1 MGEEGKGMNAAYNVT
16 EQVGHLLRRVYQR
29 HLAIFQE
36 NAFDPSMTSV
46 QFMTLCVLRDRGP
59 SSQSELV
66 RATAIDQGTIRGIIE
81 RLTARGLISLA
92 RDEQDG
98 RKVIMALTP
107 EADALL
113 DNMVPSAQTI
123 SELTMGSLNPAER
136 VALIYL
142 LKRLLDE
149 PDEQKSDAKELEDD

>member
-1 MGEEGKGMNAAYNVT
+1 MSTAYNVT

-29 HLAIFQE
+29 HLAIFQDH
-36 NAFDPSMTSV
+36 AFDPSITSV
-46 QFMTLCVLRDRGP
+46 QFMTLCVLRDKGP

-66 RATAIDQGTIRGIIE
+66 RATAIDQGTIRGIID
-81 RLTARGLISLA
+81 RLTARGLISLS

-107 EADALL
+107 EADTLL
-113 DNMVPSAQTI
+113 DNMVPSAQMI
-123 SELTMGSLNPAER
+123 SELTMGSLNAAER

-142 LKRLLDE
+142 LKRLLEE
-149 PDEQKSDAKELEDD
+149 PNEGNTGESAWEDDQHNR

>member
-1 MGEEGKGMNAAYNVT
+1 MNQAYDVT

-36 NAFDPSMTSV
+36 HAFDPSMTSV
-46 QFMTLCVLRDRGP
+46 QFMTLCVLRDKGP
-59 SSQSELV
+59 SSQSDLV

-81 RLTARGLISLA
+81 RLTARGLMSVS

-107 EADALL
+107 QAETLL
-113 DNMVPSAQTI
+113 DNMVPSAETI

-136 VALIYL
+136 VAFTYL
-142 LKRLLDE
+142 LRRLLDDPGE
-149 PDEQKSDAKELEDD
+149 RKNEEGGSEDD

>member
-1 MGEEGKGMNAAYNVT
+1 MFNEVKCMSEAYDVT

-29 HLAIFQE
+29 HLSIFQE
-36 NAFDPSMTSV
+36 HAFDPSITSV
-46 QFMTLCVLRDRGP
+46 QFMTLCVLRDKGP

-81 RLTARGLISLA
+81 RLTARGLISVS

-107 EADALL
+107 DAEILL
-113 DNMVPSAQTI
+113 ENMVPSAQAI

-136 VALIYL
+136 VAFTYL
-142 LKRLLDE
+142 LRRLLEE
-149 PDEQKSDAKELEDD
+149 PNEQKNDDGELEGD

>member
-1 MGEEGKGMNAAYNVT
+1 MSTAYNVT

-29 HLAIFQE
+29 HLAIFQDH
-36 NAFDPSMTSV
+36 AFDPSITSV
-46 QFMTLCVLRDRGP
+46 QFMTLCVLRDKGP

-66 RATAIDQGTIRGIIE
+66 RATAIDQGTIRGIID
-81 RLTARGLISLA
+81 RLTARGLISLS

-113 DNMVPSAQTI
+113 DNMVPSAQMI
-123 SELTMGSLNPAER
+123 SELTMGSLNAAER

-142 LKRLLDE
+142 LKRLLEE
-149 PDEQKSDAKELEDD
+149 PNEGKTGESAWEDDQHNR